1 MAETVVR
8 TGCQVNLNSN
18 EAGKIVTTFLSGQ
31 AGIKV
36 TSIKFENDTGANIY
50 LTPNGAAGNRHFYI
64 DIRGV
69 NPSDGSVNN
78 SIRMVDVDINA
89 HKSQGYPNA
98 LGNNGLVNTPSA
110 NVNTVLTGNIQL
122 CVFISATV
130 SAPTGFVG
138 GASKV
143 TLTYTLYQT
152 NCTAP
157 TSVTVTRKR
166 SVCTVSWSGA
176 SGGTNNPIT
185 SYGVLVNTKA
195 AESGATTVNSGINAT
210 SLTSQPNGTSPTVSR
225 TYYFGVRAQ
234 SSYNNSGYKWS
245 GAITVPV
252 KPSVS
257 AGTTITDTQ
266 MDDLRNWI
274 NTSGITDIDDQGIV
288 YASHGNTYR
297 SGLTAGTSKV
307 EASWYNNAAT
317 G

>member
-1 MAETVVR
+1 MASITM
-8 TGCQVNLNSN
+8 TGCQVNLSSN
-18 EAGKIVTTFLSGQ
+18 ETGKIVTTFLSGQ

-36 TSIKFENDTGANIY
+36 TSIKFENDSGATIY
-50 LTPNGAAGNRHFYI
+50 LTPNGANNNRHFYI

-69 NPSDGSVNN
+69 NPSNGNVNN
-78 SIRMVDVDINA
+78 SIRMADVDINS
-89 HKSQGYPNA
+89 HRGQGYSNA
-98 LGNNGLVNTPSA
+98 LGNNGVLSTPSA

-122 CVFISATV
+122 CVFISAAV
-130 SAPTGFVG
+130 GAPTGFVG

-143 TLTYTLYQT
+143 TLNYELYKT

-157 TSVTVTRKR
+157 TSVSVSRSR

-176 SGGTNNPIT
+176 SSGTNNPIT
-185 SYGVLVNTKA
+185 SYRVLVNTTA
-195 AESGATTVNSGINAT
+195 SESGATTVNTGTTAT

-225 TYYFGVRAQ
+225 TYYFGVRSQ
-234 SSYNNSGYKWS
+234 SSYNNSAYKWS
-245 GAITVPV
+245 GAITVPA

-257 AGTTITDTQ
+257 AGDPITDTQ
-266 MDDLRNWI
+266 MDNLRTWI
-274 NTSGITDIDDQGIV
+274 NTSGITDIGDSGIV

-307 EASWYNNAAT
+307 EASWYNAAAT